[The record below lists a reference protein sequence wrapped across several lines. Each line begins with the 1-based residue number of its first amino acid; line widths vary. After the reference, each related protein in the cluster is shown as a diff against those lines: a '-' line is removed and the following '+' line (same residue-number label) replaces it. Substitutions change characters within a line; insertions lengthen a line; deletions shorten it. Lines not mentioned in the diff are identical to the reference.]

1 MSRRKFIFKGGGKE
15 LVLPVTPDSY
25 QVEKGIN
32 VEVVNIHQLGDAI
45 LAGYGTLATIKVS
58 CVFPASRY
66 PFSDSSDPDGYIGRL
81 EKWVKKRQK
90 LRFVVG
96 GTGVNIPAVIQSV
109 SYGERDGTND
119 VYADIILREYRQLK
133 AVKVA
138 DTGANSGR
146 SEPESTGKQL
156 PPLYGQGRGL
166 PVRNRPEVPRGR
178 VLPDGAEAGR
188 LQLREPGPQHPL
200 CWRDRQLPAD
210 AVRGCPGEYPNH
222 GHEGDLRRDRPR
234 AVGAVVGGLPTGG
247 AVAGLF
253 RRGLPGG

>member
-58 CVFPASRY
+58 CIFPASRY
-66 PFSDSSDPDGYIGRL
+66 PVSDGSDPNRYVGQL

-96 GTGVNIPAVIQSV
+96 GTGVNIPAIIQSV

-146 SEPESTGKQL
+146 PEPESTGRQL
-156 PPLYGQGRGL
+156 PPYTVKAGDCLCAIARKFLGDGSYQMAQKLAAYNFGSRDPNVLYVG
-166 PVRNRPEVPRGR
+166 EVVNFP
-178 VLPDGAEAGR
+178 
-188 LQLREPGPQHPL
+188 
-200 CWRDRQLPAD
+200 
-210 AVRGCPGEYPNH
+210 
-222 GHEGDLRRDRPR
+222 
-234 AVGAVVGGLPTGG
+234 PT
-247 AVAGLF
+247 L
-253 RRGLPGG
+253 

>member
-58 CVFPASRY
+58 CIFPASRY
-66 PFSDSSDPDGYIGRL
+66 PFSDSSDPDVYIGQL

-96 GTGVNIPAVIQSV
+96 GTGVNIPALLQSV

-119 VYADIILREYRQLK
+119 VYADIILREYRQLQ

-146 SEPESTGKQL
+146 SEPESAGRQL
-156 PPLYGQGRGL
+156 PPIRS
-166 PVRNRPEVPRGR
+166 RPGTACAQSLGSSSGTGPTRWR
-178 VLPDGAEAGR
+178 RSWPPTTSGAGTPTSSMWER
-188 LQLREPGPQHPL
+188 SSTS
-200 CWRDRQLPAD
+200 
-210 AVRGCPGEYPNH
+210 
-222 GHEGDLRRDRPR
+222 RRRCKE
-234 AVGAVVGGLPTGG
+234 
-247 AVAGLF
+247 VAG
-253 RRGLPGG
+253 

>member
-45 LAGYGTLATIKVS
+45 LAGYGTLATIKIS

-66 PFSDSSDPDGYIGRL
+66 PFSDGSDPDGYVGRL

-119 VYADIILREYRQLK
+119 VYADIILREYRQLQ

-156 PPLYGQGRGL
+156 PPYAVKAGDCLCAIARKFLGDGSYQMAQKLAAYNFGSRDPNILY
-166 PVRNRPEVPRGR
+166 V
-178 VLPDGAEAGR
+178 
-188 LQLREPGPQHPL
+188 
-200 CWRDRQLPAD
+200 
-210 AVRGCPGEYPNH
+210 GETVNFP
-222 GHEGDLRRDRPR
+222 
-234 AVGAVVGGLPTGG
+234 PT
-247 AVAGLF
+247 L
-253 RRGLPGG
+253 